1 MKSNTI
7 ALSPGFSSGVE
18 AALQRI
24 VAGVHW
30 LKIAHAEAR
39 RRAKARDELA
49 ALDEHALRDLGMH
62 RSEFGS
68 YLAES
73 LHEVELTRVRSG
85 ARRSREC
92 GP

>member
-1 MKSNTI
+1 MKSNAI
-7 ALSPGFSSGVE
+7 VLAPSLYSGVE

-30 LKIAHAEAR
+30 LKIAHAERR

-49 ALDEHALRDLGMH
+49 ALDEHALRDLGLH
-62 RSEFGS
+62 RSELDS

-73 LHEVELTRVRSG
+73 LHEVEATRLRSG
-85 ARRSREC
+85 AQRSREH